1 LVAELAAYFGGGGGP
16 SDGPG
21 ALQGPVFDLAEQA
34 LAWRRAADAHLRGG
48 SLHKYQAEALAH
60 VILRRDV
67 FFLLAP
73 TGGGKSL
80 AFQLAS
86 LAEPQLTVVVSPL
99 RALIESQTGSLQRV
113 LDALPLGGGGRAMH
127 SLRDAPALVAAE
139 DARED
144 LELNAWEDLVMVVL
158 SVASILK
165 IGLERY

>member
-67 FFLLAP
+67 FLLAP

-113 LDALPLGGGGRAMH
+113 LDALGGGGRAMH

>member
-1 LVAELAAYFGGGGGP
+1 MVAELAAYFGGGGGP

-67 FFLLAP
+67 FLLAP

-113 LDALPLGGGGRAMH
+113 LWTLWEG
-127 SLRDAPALVAAE
+127 AA
-139 DARED
+139 ARCTACET
-144 LELNAWEDLVMVVL
+144 
-158 SVASILK
+158 
-165 IGLERY
+165 RRR